1 MSYLSVWN
9 ILQSRLWWRLI
20 ISIRK
25 DAILLIY
32 KLRKLKYSL
41 VLPIYT
47 EYSIWITIHLT
58 KAPNLFW
65 WSIRHHIRSKG
76 EILDWGKV
84 IGISIFFWSS
94 SKLPHGLMKAT
105 QTSVLRRTATKRVV
119 FWVTESNH
127 FTLLD
132 GHVCIPPNPD
142 IILHTVRNF
151 LTLYSVS
158 TILKWKSSY
167 HSISIMLEFI
177 IHNLGCD

>member
-65 WSIRHHIRSKG
+65 WSTRHHIRSKG

-127 FTLLD
+127 FTLLRWP
-132 GHVCIPPNPD
+132 C
-142 IILHTVRNF
+142 
-151 LTLYSVS
+151 LYSS
-158 TILKWKSSY
+158 KPRHHSSY
-167 HSISIMLEFI
+167 SKKLPYTVFSFNNSQVKIIIPFYLHHAW
-177 IHNLGCD
+177 IHNS